1 MKFRLL
7 VVDDEKNI
15 REGLAASLEMDGYEV
30 VTAVDGDAGFKRFG
44 KGDIDL
50 VITDL
55 KMPGLSGEELLRHIT
70 AESPGIPVIVLTGHG
85 TVESAVEA
93 MRRGAWDFLTK
104 PVNLDHLSQLVKRAL
119 QNRELALKH
128 RELEAELEQ
137 KKQFETIVGTSA
149 PMRRVF
155 DTISRVAPAKAS
167 ILITGESGVGKELV
181 ADAIHGLS
189 PRKEKPLIKVHCAA
203 LAESVLESELFG
215 HEKGSFTGA
224 VSRRRGRFELAHEGT
239 LFLDE
244 IGEIDQ
250 NIQIKLLRVLQEKKF
265 ERLGGEETLEVDVRI
280 VAATNK
286 DLEAEI
292 KKGNFREDLYFRLN
306 VVNIHVPPLRERKD
320 DIPLLIAVFLKEF
333 AGENGKTI
341 EGVSEKARAALY
353 AYDWPGHVRD
363 LRTCMESAVVMT
375 PGPFIGVEDLPPTL
389 RQRNDEGW
397 IRIPLGSTL
406 EEAEKLIIRDTL
418 SAQRGNKSKT
428 AEVLDIG
435 RKTLHRK
442 LAEYGSEFGADFDT
456 GFSAGHD
463 GQDEGV
469 EPASGR

>member
-15 REGLAASLEMDGYEV
+15 REGLAVSLEMDGYEV
-30 VTAVDGDAGFKRFG
+30 VTAVDGDQGLKRFG

-70 AESPGIPVIVLTGHG
+70 TESPGIPVIVLTGHG

-137 KKQFETIVGTSA
+137 KKQFETIIGTSA

-155 DTISRVAPAKAS
+155 DTISRAAPAKAS
-167 ILITGESGVGKELV
+167 VLITGESGVGKELV

-189 PRKEKPLIKVHCAA
+189 PRSGKPLIKVHCAA
-203 LAESVLESELFG
+203 LAESILESELFG

-265 ERLGGEETLEVDVRI
+265 ERLGGEETIEADVRI

-286 DLEAEI
+286 DLKAEI
-292 KKGNFREDLYFRLN
+292 EKGNFREDLYFRLN

-320 DIPLLIAVFLKEF
+320 DIPLLIAAFLKEF

-353 AYDWPGHVRD
+353 AYDWPGNVRE
-363 LRTCMESAVVMT
+363 LRNCIESAVVMT

-389 RQRNDEGW
+389 RQGSDEGW

-406 EEAEKLIIRDTL
+406 EDAEKIIIRDTL

-428 AEVLDIG
+428 ADVLGIG

-442 LAEYGSEFGADFDT
+442 LAGPGGDDE
-456 GFSAGHD
+456 
-463 GQDEGV
+463 QDDEAKPD
-469 EPASGR
+469 E